1 MPHGGALNCDS
12 RFSLVFLNPAK
23 SLSSRRT
30 TIQFPQPLAGI
41 HRNRQRPPS
50 NGFVESAPERR
61 AHAHFLLEC
70 APPTLAFIRLDTLF
84 DTRILHSIRNL
95 QLSLLREGLC
105 AAVSLR
111 FDGLSGEELRV
122 NV

>member
-1 MPHGGALNCDS
+1 M
-12 RFSLVFLNPAK
+12 R
-23 SLSSRRT
+23 SSDT
-30 TIQFPQPLAGI
+30 
-41 HRNRQRPPS
+41 
-50 NGFVESAPERR
+50 SANVY
-61 AHAHFLLEC
+61 HA
-70 APPTLAFIRLDTLF
+70 LDTLF